1 MATVAAY
8 GFGLGTFFHS
18 EKLPA
23 FALLIGMVLTFLGLR
38 ANTHLIRRGVSW
50 WPGNLHRGTV
60 HVHHMVIGVVVMF
73 PVGVVE
79 FAMRPG
85 SPWAEIL
92 AFLFGGAAG
101 AVLDEFALVFH
112 LKDVYWEREGR
123 KSITTV
129 FLAVAFTCFMA
140 VGITPLGYS
149 NPAVAGGDSG
159 DQRDR
164 DHGGEPG
171 LREPRLPQGP
181 AVDGLR
187 RTLHPDLRHRR
198 RFPARPSAVGLG
210 PLAIRAAPPED
221 GQGERSAR
229 RTSSGTG
236 ADASAGSWT
245 CSPAPPA
252 GPRRSHPPPCRPA
265 GGPSGSRLYSRAA
278 LAVVALATF
287 ACGQP
292 SSGDAVFAEAFA
304 AHSSGLEVTGEG
316 TVTRLLPD
324 DTDGGRH
331 QRFIVELASGQTLL
345 IAHNIDV
352 AARVNGLQVG
362 DSVSFKGEYEWNDQ
376 GGLVHWTHRDSSG
389 AHDDGWI
396 EHLGQISSQ
405 LRQAGGAPKCARSA
419 STGTGEQSA

>member
-149 NPAVAGGDSG
+149 NPLSQVAIVEISVIGIMVGNLVCVSLAFLKGRQWMGFVGLFIPIFAIAVAFRLARPQSVWARWRYAPRPLKMAKAEKRAEDFERHWGRR
-159 DQRDR
+159 QRWLVDVFA
-164 DHGGEPG
+164 GAPS
-171 LREPRLPQGP
+171 GP
-181 AVDGLR
+181 A
-187 RTLHPDLRHRR
+187 
-198 RFPARPSAVGLG
+198 
-210 PLAIRAAPPED
+210 
-221 GQGERSAR
+221 
-229 RTSSGTG
+229 
-236 ADASAGSWT
+236 
-245 CSPAPPA
+245 
-252 GPRRSHPPPCRPA
+252 
-265 GGPSGSRLYSRAA
+265 
-278 LAVVALATF
+278 
-287 ACGQP
+287 
-292 SSGDAVFAEAFA
+292 
-304 AHSSGLEVTGEG
+304 
-316 TVTRLLPD
+316 
-324 DTDGGRH
+324 
-331 QRFIVELASGQTLL
+331 
-345 IAHNIDV
+345 
-352 AARVNGLQVG
+352 
-362 DSVSFKGEYEWNDQ
+362 
-376 GGLVHWTHRDSSG
+376 
-389 AHDDGWI
+389 
-396 EHLGQISSQ
+396 
-405 LRQAGGAPKCARSA
+405 
-419 STGTGEQSA
+419 